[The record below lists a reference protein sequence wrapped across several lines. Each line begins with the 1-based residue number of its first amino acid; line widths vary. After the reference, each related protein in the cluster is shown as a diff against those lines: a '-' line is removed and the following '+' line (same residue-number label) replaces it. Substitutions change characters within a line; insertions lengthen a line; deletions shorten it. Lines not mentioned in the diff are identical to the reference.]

1 MFNSRAPNRQ
11 IKASGQMKIK
21 TYSRRQNL
29 KGKIIQLNQ
38 MIRII
43 FWIFVA
49 LFLAAFFWG
58 ASASKN
64 WTEQENAQFW
74 TGVVCFVWTLV
85 AGGLA
90 YLLFY
95 CWKKRAVPNP
105 ARYGFEMRAFSRDS
119 EPFHYWSV
127 MIFYSLFLILVLLG
141 LTKSLLSFFGI
152 EITFQEQAAF
162 MLFFGGLLSFL
173 PFAGVIG
180 AFVTG
185 RVGRYEW
192 QTNPVAYSLVVLF
205 CLATGVFFFAFRVLC
220 FLHPQHWK

>member
-64 WTEQENAQFW
+64 WTEQENAQFSVWLQAFFSSHLVFHIFSILNIGNKKGVHRW
-74 TGVVCFVWTLV
+74 TPL
-85 AGGLA
+85 
-90 YLLFY
+90 
-95 CWKKRAVPNP
+95 
-105 ARYGFEMRAFSRDS
+105 
-119 EPFHYWSV
+119 
-127 MIFYSLFLILVLLG
+127 
-141 LTKSLLSFFGI
+141 
-152 EITFQEQAAF
+152 
-162 MLFFGGLLSFL
+162 
-173 PFAGVIG
+173 
-180 AFVTG
+180 
-185 RVGRYEW
+185 
-192 QTNPVAYSLVVLF
+192 
-205 CLATGVFFFAFRVLC
+205 
-220 FLHPQHWK
+220 